1 VSRRLI
7 WLAPLLGVT
16 AFIVGLVAMAPAA
29 TLWQWAPQPSPVQVE
44 RLSGTVLNGRLQ
56 GLTQQQRRIAEQ
68 LAWRWRPTALFGAA
82 WGYTVEGQVLGG
94 TALGRV
100 KATPWGS
107 VAVDALRAGGDV
119 RTLLQAIGQGFLP
132 VNGRWHLN
140 LDHAAAR
147 DQWPTAI
154 DGTVTLTELTWALG
168 RNPIVLGNFEAT
180 LSDEP
185 GDDGHAVLVAN
196 LKSLEGPLELEGVA
210 RQRHDR
216 SHDIDLRMRP
226 RADAPPIIRNL
237 LNGLGQPDAN
247 GWYHLKRQG
256 RMP

>member
-1 VSRRLI
+1 MSRRLI

-107 VAVDALRAGGDV
+107 VARMSPIFLRTVYQICGTSRAG
-119 RTLLQAIGQGFLP
+119 
-132 VNGRWHLN
+132 
-140 LDHAAAR
+140 
-147 DQWPTAI
+147 
-154 DGTVTLTELTWALG
+154 E
-168 RNPIVLGNFEAT
+168 
-180 LSDEP
+180 
-185 GDDGHAVLVAN
+185 
-196 LKSLEGPLELEGVA
+196 
-210 RQRHDR
+210 
-216 SHDIDLRMRP
+216 
-226 RADAPPIIRNL
+226 
-237 LNGLGQPDAN
+237 
-247 GWYHLKRQG
+247 
-256 RMP
+256 